1 MQFGKFWVPHFQTK
15 PCKLTKILLCSAW
28 WRGFCPWPGG
38 LAPGTNS
45 TGTSSSGREFCWG
58 DGQLLNLQQ
67 TPVAWWLIRGYAIP
81 YSWHYHH
88 DGNRLLPYW
97 WRKVAIPRTIAPRGS
112 MVESMSPLGW
122 STAPSSPWRGKTFRE
137 AQLWHEFLLKYLFDG
152 NARMDAVAQY
162 RWMVLF
168 YRDPTHTRMMVVMIG
183 SPLVYQNWLPWAKAK
198 AEEHC
203 QHAEEGLGMLTF
215 YQPWWKLAQNGH
227 GIVAK
232 QKIVWKDL
240 EAEIELD
247 EIEKRAPAAPCRLK
261 HCDWPNVER
270 TQSRHEKLAA
280 SVIGKTRQDS
290 FMLQT
295 CRVLATLYT
304 DPFLWEWS
312 QRSAQ
317 PWRPNLPR
325 LWTWWSWW
333 SLDWWDNWQEIN
345 GNQWLFIA
353 TLITKYWLI
362 PMVFQ
367 WYSNGIPMT

>member
-215 YQPWWKLAQNGH
+215 YQPWWKEVGTKWPWHCGQTENSLEGSGSRDWIGWNWETSTSCSMQAEALRLAQRGEDTE
-227 GIVAK
+227 
-232 QKIVWKDL
+232 QTWK
-240 EAEIELD
+240 
-247 EIEKRAPAAPCRLK
+247 
-261 HCDWPNVER
+261 
-270 TQSRHEKLAA
+270 A
-280 SVIGKTRQDS
+280 SG
-290 FMLQT
+290 
-295 CRVLATLYT
+295 
-304 DPFLWEWS
+304 
-312 QRSAQ
+312 
-317 PWRPNLPR
+317 
-325 LWTWWSWW
+325 
-333 SLDWWDNWQEIN
+333 
-345 GNQWLFIA
+345 
-353 TLITKYWLI
+353 
-362 PMVFQ
+362 
-367 WYSNGIPMT
+367 